1 MGRIATHSGQLITWD
16 QVMASNFE
24 FIKDIDH
31 MTFDTPAPIHDDAN
45 GLYPA
50 PQPGITQEI

>member
-1 MGRIATHSGQLITWD
+1 MTSD
-16 QVMASNFE
+16 FE

-31 MTFDTPAPIHDDAN
+31 MTFDTPAPIHDDED

-50 PQPGITQEI
+50 PQPGITQEL